1 MSCHADVNSFLLADA
16 RVEIKVS
23 LLDISA
29 IDYDIVYNTYRV
41 KFTS

>member
-1 MSCHADVNSFLLADA
+1 MSCHADVNSFLLADT

-29 IDYDIVYNTYRV
+29 INYDTVYNTYRV

>member
-29 IDYDIVYNTYRV
+29 IDIVYNTYRV